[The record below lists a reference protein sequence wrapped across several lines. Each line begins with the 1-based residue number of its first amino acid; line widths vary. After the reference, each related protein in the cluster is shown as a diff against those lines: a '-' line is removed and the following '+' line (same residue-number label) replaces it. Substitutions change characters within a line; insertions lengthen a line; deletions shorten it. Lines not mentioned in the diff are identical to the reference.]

1 MSDRNEFQSKREDLS
16 GETTVVPDD
25 DADDALHPVTSVT
38 RRRKQTR
45 VAFWS
50 GIGTFVAEVGG
61 GLYLLVAKG
70 AWPDGIWLAMMA
82 SGSLA
87 LAAAGLYQWAFN
99 KRLDRGVGFRM
110 RRRRF

>member
-1 MSDRNEFQSKREDLS
+1 MSEGREFQRTGEDLS
-16 GETTVVPDD
+16 GETAVVPNDD
-25 DADDALHPVTSVT
+25 MPDALHPVTSVA

-45 VAFWS
+45 VAFWT

-99 KRLDRGVGFRM
+99 KRMDHGVGFRM
-110 RRRRF
+110 RGRF